1 MSNITLGEFVEAIET
16 QFTDLGLELT
26 RLDDDLAWLYF
37 HNNTH
42 RATLR
47 VSISGLESNYVRIRF
62 VVESFSPEPNE
73 NGLFDGTIWSG
84 FESIETAIVQLLK
97 VRTEIK
103 RETLEA

>member
-1 MSNITLGEFVEAIET
+1 MSNITLGEFVESIES
-16 QFTDLGLELT
+16 QFADLGLDLT
-26 RLDDDLAWLYF
+26 KVDDDLAWLYF

-47 VSISGLESNYVRIRF
+47 AVVSTGFQLITIKF
-62 VVESFSPEPNE
+62 VVESFSTEPDEDGN
-73 NGLFDGTIWSG
+73 FDGTIWSG
-84 FESIETAIVQLLK
+84 FDNIETAIVKLLK